1 MRAFSGQIQALG
13 ERVNDEHGLLI
24 GYLYVYA
31 ARLPASVL
39 GLVTSGQPGLFER
52 LAALAKPGPRD
63 AAVLF
68 ADLQASGT
76 LARRLP
82 SAVYFDFVRR
92 LLSVMDDA
100 VIDLGGVVGKHAGD
114 GVSAYFLAQELGS
127 DSTAARAA
135 VEAAT
140 AVGRAATHAVSAHG
154 AIEEGEAAVNVGLH
168 WGSGLYIGQVVT
180 GGRLEVSALGDQVNE
195 CARIQSAAR
204 DGAVLATK
212 MVLERLNPADAEA
225 VGLVLSALRY
235 QPLAEVAEGDA
246 KAVRDAGGLPV
257 CRLPTLRPEA

>member
-1 MRAFSGQIQALG
+1 MF
-13 ERVNDEHGLLI
+13 ERM
-24 GYLYVYA
+24 
-31 ARLPASVL
+31 ARLIE
-39 GLVTSGQPGLFER
+39 PGR
-52 LAALAKPGPRD
+52 RQSAI
-63 AAVLF
+63 LF

-92 LLSVMDDA
+92 LLSFMDDV

-140 AVGRAATHAVSAHG
+140 AVGRAATQAVGEHN
-154 AIEEGEAAVNVGLH
+154 AIEGREAAVNVGLH

-195 CARIQSAAR
+195 CARIQAVAR

-225 VGLVLSALRY
+225 VGLALSALRY
-235 QPLAEVAEGDA
+235 QPLAEVAEGDV

-257 CRLPTLRPEA
+257 CRLPTRRSEA